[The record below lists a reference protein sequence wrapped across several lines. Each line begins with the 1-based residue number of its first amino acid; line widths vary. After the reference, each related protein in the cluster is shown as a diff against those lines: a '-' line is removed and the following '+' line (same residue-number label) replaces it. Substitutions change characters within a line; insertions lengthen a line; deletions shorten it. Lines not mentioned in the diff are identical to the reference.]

1 MSSNEMRNDYGTT
14 CSKWNNGNTQLTTKQ
29 MKVAL
34 AGDFTREAWWERW
47 QKIVIQEKGKGMT
60 QVELAGE
67 R

>member
-47 QKIVIQEKGKGMT
+47 QKIVI
-60 QVELAGE
+60 
-67 R
+67 